1 MVLNPFLA
9 SGNFDQDERFPKA
22 GVPRW
27 GYGLFGFATGSGLL
41 SIRWIRLAV
50 STERASSATSLSAF
64 RKIRWWRL

>member
-27 GYGLFGFATGSGLL
+27 GYGLFGSATGSGLL
-41 SIRWIRLAV
+41 SIR
-50 STERASSATSLSAF
+50 
-64 RKIRWWRL
+64 